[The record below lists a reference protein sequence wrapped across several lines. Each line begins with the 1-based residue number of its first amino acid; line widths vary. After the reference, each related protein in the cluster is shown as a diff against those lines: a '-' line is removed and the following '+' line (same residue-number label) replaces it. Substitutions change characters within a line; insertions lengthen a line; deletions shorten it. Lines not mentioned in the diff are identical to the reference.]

1 MRTEKGFTLI
11 EMAVVLAIIALLAA
25 ILTPVVTSYVDQART
40 TRAHNDVKKIAQGIL
55 FFNRDTGVFPA
66 YNTLTLARAGATPNI
81 DCLVSGTSTTL
92 DAAFLGAG
100 PWTCSSTGLLT
111 QYLNVNSLGVTT
123 ANVAGVISY
132 RGPYLDGLT
141 GLDPWSNPY
150 IVNSDNLAKTGANS
164 VNYAFA
170 LSAGPDGVIDTT
182 QDIARSTNFTGG
194 ADDDIVSLIR

>member
-1 MRTEKGFTLI
+1 MRSERGFTLI

-40 TRAHNDVKKIAQGIL
+40 TRAINDVKKIAQGIL
-55 FFNRDTGVFPA
+55 FFNRDTGVFPP
-66 YNTLTLARAGATPNI
+66 YNTLALARAGSTPNI

-92 DAAFLGAG
+92 DSTFLGT
-100 PWTCSSTGLLT
+100 WTCSAPGLISL
-111 QYLNVNSLGVTT
+111 YLNVNSLGVTT
-123 ANVAGVISY
+123 ANAAGVISY

-150 IVNSDNLAKTGANS
+150 IVNSDNLAKTGGNS
-164 VNYAFA
+164 VNWAFA
-170 LSAGPDGVIDTT
+170 LSAGPDGVIDTA
-182 QDIARSTNFTGG
+182 QDTARTSNFTGG